1 VLQAAVFHH
10 QLAMSAGTQRL
21 VMGNNHQC
29 DATPIEFFE
38 QTNNLFASVAVKI
51 AGRLVGQ
58 YQRRLHDGGAGNRHA
73 LALTAG
79 QLIRTMVGAVF
90 QTKILQRL
98 RHPAPP
104 FGSRDPRKGHRQRDV
119 FSRIQ
124 ARDEMEA
131 LKYKTNPRAA
141 HSGLLVGR

>member
-1 VLQAAVFHH
+1 MLQAAVFHH
-10 QLAMSAGTQRL
+10 QLAMSSGTQRL
-21 VMGNNHQC
+21 VMGNHNQR

-51 AGRLVGQ
+51 AGRLVSQ
-58 YQRRLHDGGAGNRHA
+58 YQGWLHDGGAGNRHT

-79 QLIRTMVGAVF
+79 KLIGAMVGAVF

-124 ARDEMEA
+124 ARDKMKA
-131 LKYKTNPRAA
+131 LKHKTNPRAA